1 MVCKKK
7 YRDYLKILSIIPARG
22 GSKSVP
28 RKNIVKV
35 NGFPLISYTIK
46 AALMADCL
54 TDIVVSTDDPEI
66 AEISKKFGAQI
77 PFVRPLDLASDEAQS
92 APVIGHALD
101 FMEKLNGFKY
111 DAILMLQPTSP
122 LRTSQHIQESIDLFK
137 SQECDSVVS
146 VVSVGGN
153 HPFRMKRLV
162 NNHLVNYVDQGFW
175 NMKPRQSLPD
185 VYIRNG
191 AIYLI
196 SREAF
201 LQQQQL
207 IGDKC
212 LGYVMNDSESTNIDT
227 PIDLKIAELLLK
239 EKSEN

>member
-1 MVCKKK
+1 
-7 YRDYLKILSIIPARG
+7 
-22 GSKSVP
+22 
-28 RKNIVKV
+28 
-35 NGFPLISYTIK
+35 
-46 AALMADCL
+46 
-54 TDIVVSTDDPEI
+54 
-66 AEISKKFGAQI
+66 
-77 PFVRPLDLASDEAQS
+77 
-92 APVIGHALD
+92 
-101 FMEKLNGFKY
+101 
-111 DAILMLQPTSP
+111 MLQPTSP

-227 PIDLKIAELLLK
+227 PIDLKIAEILLK
-239 EKSEN
+239 EKE